1 MGATSQGLDMIRIIA
16 KLFAVT
22 IVLTAF
28 LHVAPVFAGSPAVWV
43 SSTGVDTDPCT
54 AAQPCATF
62 ITAIEKLGGNVG
74 GQINCLNSP
83 QSVEPGFGLVDTI
96 PLTIDCAGVLE
107 PNVPGFSALSFQGSN
122 QSIKIR
128 NLTISGFSGGYP
140 GIMVTGSGTL
150 ILENCVFENFNASGV
165 GPVLQIEPT
174 GPLNL
179 VMTNSR
185 ISNSAA
191 AGILIK
197 PAAGGSVT
205 ATFDG
210 VTITNNAG
218 GLRTDTTNGA
228 VRVDISNST
237 ISNNANNGLIAI
249 GGAGGQN
256 MVSVGNGV
264 IASNTQ
270 AGIEASG
277 ANAAVLVNNT
287 LLDSNAGGA
296 VSAVGGGR
304 ILTYQ
309 NNRIIGSGGTG
320 FTGTAAPQ

>member
-1 MGATSQGLDMIRIIA
+1 MIRIIA
-16 KLFAVT
+16 KLFPAIVVFIACLPVRPSSAQT
-22 IVLTAF
+22 IAFVSASGGGNACTQTA
-28 LHVAPVFAGSPAVWV
+28 
-43 SSTGVDTDPCT
+43 
-54 AAQPCATF
+54 PCAT
-62 ITAIEKLGGNVG
+62 INSAIELLTGGGRIVCVTPVLVAVG
-74 GQINCLNSP
+74 LIFQESYVFDCPSSP
-83 QSVEPGFGLVDTI
+83 WIFGFS
-96 PLTIDCAGVLE
+96 
-107 PNVPGFSALSFQGSN
+107 VPGSNVELKFQHMSFTGLN
-122 QSIKIR
+122 AV
-128 NLTISGFSGGYP
+128 
-140 GIMVTGSGTL
+140 VTGSGTL
-150 ILENCVFENFNASGV
+150 IFDDCVLEDIGRIA
-165 GPVLQIEPT
+165 LDIEPT

-179 VMTNSR
+179 VIKNTR
-185 ISNSAA
+185 ISNNSAA
-191 AGILIK
+191 GVLLK

-210 VTITNNAG
+210 VTITKNAG

-228 VRVDISNST
+228 VRVDITNST

-277 ANAAVLVNNT
+277 ATAAVLVNNT

-296 VSAVGGGR
+296 ISAVSGGR

-309 NNRIIGSGGTG
+309 NNRIVGAGGTG
-320 FTGTAAPQ
+320 FTGTAAPN